1 MRENHRILLWLRFN
15 ILNDVRWG
23 RDLVIA
29 DPLIEDV
36 THVRTDTTTYGNES
50 STGIPVPDSGIMD
63 SLTSYI
69 TSISS
74 AAYLFSDPVVS

>member
-1 MRENHRILLWLRFN
+1 MRENHHILLWLRFN

-29 DPLIEDV
+29 DPLTEDV

-50 STGIPVPDSGIMD
+50 STGIPAPDSGIMD